1 MHKWLITSSLI
12 NYSSKTFIKTNKLHT
27 GTVHNEEATGTA
39 SMTEMVKAA
48 ASITGGR
55 VPNGVTVTSTGTVAL
70 LQQRNTERI
79 LDGLNKYNYKWIL
92 HTFDNAGIE

>member
-1 MHKWLITSSLI
+1 MHKWLNICSLI
-12 NYSSKTFIKTNKLHT
+12 NYSSKTFIKKTLHT
-27 GTVHNEEATGTA
+27 GTVHKEEATGTA
-39 SMTEMVKAA
+39 SLTEIVKAA

-79 LDGLNKYNYKWIL
+79 LHGLNKYNYKWIL